1 MTDSNQYTL
10 RWRGRQFG
18 PYSIE
23 KINRMLEE
31 HELGMGHEIL
41 CENKWITLGE
51 FLSAPPANSVVPPD
65 SLPTAPFSTA
75 SNDPSPE
82 RSPAP
87 LEAVASGMPSNGVL
101 RPRVVATASPTA
113 AAGPATIAVRPTSR
127 LIFALLGVFLG
138 FLGVHNFYALR
149 WLTGLL
155 QLLLSAATYLLGFGI
170 IAPWLWA
177 IVEAVVVRKDGAGR
191 EMI

>member
-1 MTDSNQYTL
+1 MTDSTEYTL

-18 PYSIE
+18 PYSIA
-23 KINRMLEE
+23 KINRKLEE

-41 CENKWITLGE
+41 CQNKWITLE
-51 FLSAPPANSVVPPD
+51 QFFSSLPANAAETADPFQPAPLSAGHSS
-65 SLPTAPFSTA
+65 SLEMSA
-75 SNDPSPE
+75 
-82 RSPAP
+82 AP
-87 LEAVASGMPSNGVL
+87 LEAVAPGKLGNNAV
-101 RPRVVATASPTA
+101 RVRVVASASPTA
-113 AAGPATIAVRPTSR
+113 AAGPVATAVRPTSR
-127 LIFALLGVFLG
+127 LVFALLGVFLG
-138 FLGVHNFYALR
+138 FLGLHNFYALR